1 MVVAPVLLVVAA
13 SVGAVAATSY
23 PAYCAKDMAATK
35 IQPLDAAVARSLQL
49 VQVQVVVRHGA
60 RTPWSDRICWD
71 GYDEEWNC
79 NIHELERP
87 EIVALNKTWAASRE
101 FEKVYTRGDNVFRG
115 TCNLGQMIDEGH
127 SQQVFNGQ
135 HLREAYVG
143 PTGLFHTTDGLD
155 LTNTSDFYFESS
167 DIPRT
172 INSGMII
179 VDTMLQPSNASTTFD
194 RSSKPV
200 PWHTNDYARST
211 ITPNPA
217 MCPKL
222 KWIDAAWRSS
232 SEYVNWVNSAAN
244 TQLERDTKRV
254 LSNYDH
260 ATLYDCLMTSKCT
273 DRALPTGIDDDLFR
287 RMTTREESVQIQ
299 QYLYNQS
306 AYAQAGM
313 AAYTKRIRDRAIAA
327 SRDQGPRFVLS
338 AAHDTTIMPLLAA
351 LGGSAWLTEWVPY
364 ASHLIFELYANST
377 SHYVRVLYKGKP
389 LALRGCT
396 TAVCPFE
403 SLLDLTS
410 FSIDESICLA
420 PSQPQPALRPA
431 SEPSGRIASCV
442 NIHG

>member
-1 MVVAPVLLVVAA
+1 M
-13 SVGAVAATSY
+13 
-23 PAYCAKDMAATK
+23 
-35 IQPLDAAVARSLQL
+35 
-49 VQVQVVVRHGA
+49 
-60 RTPWSDRICWD
+60 
-71 GYDEEWNC
+71 
-79 NIHELERP
+79 
-87 EIVALNKTWAASRE
+87 
-101 FEKVYTRGDNVFRG
+101 F
-115 TCNLGQMIDEGH
+115 
-127 SQQVFNGQ
+127 
-135 HLREAYVG
+135 
-143 PTGLFHTTDGLD
+143 
-155 LTNTSDFYFESS
+155 
-167 DIPRT
+167 
-172 INSGMII
+172 
-179 VDTMLQPSNASTTFD
+179 QPSNASTTFD

-260 ATLYDCLMTSKCT
+260 ATLYDCLMTSKYVACFHLTWLHLCQPHLQKLTCALRCT

-338 AAHDTTIMPLLAA
+338 AGMDLNPRD
-351 LGGSAWLTEWVPY
+351 LGPAPCPTLPRQT
-364 ASHLIFELYANST
+364 HT
-377 SHYVRVLYKGKP
+377 VL
-389 LALRGCT
+389 
-396 TAVCPFE
+396 
-403 SLLDLTS
+403 
-410 FSIDESICLA
+410 
-420 PSQPQPALRPA
+420 
-431 SEPSGRIASCV
+431 
-442 NIHG
+442 